1 MNLNDLKFNEDGVCH
16 LLIGDS
22 FQVDVTRDE
31 RLSRYVLTSPV
42 AAELPEGTD
51 YALMQDLLNFAM
63 GPIFDGSPAVGRDPS
78 SGLLIA
84 YSILPFAL
92 VTEADFSEQFDA
104 FLSFRTGMAERL
116 AAVEQGESRS
126 DEPENIMQKDCYQTQ
141 V

>member
-1 MNLNDLKFNEDGVCH
+1 MKLSDLKFNKDGVCH
-16 LLIGDS
+16 LVIGDS
-22 FQVDVTRDE
+22 YQVDVTRDE

-42 AAELPEGTD
+42 AAELPEETD

-84 YSILPFAL
+84 YSILPFSLA
-92 VTEADFSEQFDA
+92 TEADFPEQFDA
-104 FLSFRTGMAERL
+104 FLSFRAGMVARF
-116 AAVEQGESRS
+116 AAVEQGATRLG
-126 DEPENIMQKDCYQTQ
+126 EPMGNEGTDF